1 LLHEFQRKLQG
12 IPGPGDLARATEIAA
27 ECERLGWQLSA
38 TLAEIDAT
46 QLHAGPW
53 EGQILRDASS
63 TLVDLSSSLK
73 QYRLRLLG
81 ISAAASAAAEA
92 AQ

>member
-1 LLHEFQRKLQG
+1 MGFNGSYKGFPVRAIG
-12 IPGPGDLARATEIAA
+12 ARATEIAA

-46 QLHAGPW
+46 QLHAEPW